1 MNCML
6 HNFALVS
13 ARFGRPVHG
22 IGRRHF
28 TGGSTSVNIVFILG
42 GPGVGKGTQCEMAV
56 REFNNNSNAESTF
69 DSHTPG
75 ISRVLHL
82 SAGELL
88 RCELA
93 DPTSTAGAEISKCI
107 ADGVIVP
114 AEITVQLLRAQ
125 IETFADK
132 AQFSIGPG
140 DPVPMV
146 LVDGF
151 PRNMDNLECW
161 NRIADTNPRIP
172 RVHNI
177 VYFEGSEEVL
187 LARLKKRS
195 VTSDRTDDNG
205 ASIAKRFDTFRQS
218 TLPVLQLPGHTVRV
232 VDAGG
237 SKEDVYQQFRA
248 SLLLFSK

>member
-1 MNCML
+1 
-6 HNFALVS
+6 
-13 ARFGRPVHG
+13 
-22 IGRRHF
+22 
-28 TGGSTSVNIVFILG
+28 
-42 GPGVGKGTQCEMAV
+42 MAV

-161 NRIADTNPRIP
+161 NRVQPLQIQIHAYLGFIILYILRDQRK
-172 RVHNI
+172 
-177 VYFEGSEEVL
+177 YFL
-187 LARLKKRS
+187 H
-195 VTSDRTDDNG
+195 D
-205 ASIAKRFDTFRQS
+205 
-218 TLPVLQLPGHTVRV
+218 
-232 VDAGG
+232 
-237 SKEDVYQQFRA
+237 
-248 SLLLFSK
+248 